1 MIVTG
6 AADDGALGVADRA
19 LVRAVGSGCRRR
31 AGLLLPVLL
40 VALAVL
46 VVVLAASI
54 LTGPRS
60 IDLPT
65 GLQAFTAYDST
76 NVDHVVVRAYR
87 VPRTLLGLLCGS
99 AFGVAGALI
108 QAMTRNPLA
117 DPGLLGVN
125 AGAAFFVTLAVG
137 VFGWHSIGAYMWFA
151 LLGAMTVATLVYAIG
166 TVGRGGAEPVRLIL
180 AGVALSA
187 VLGGLSMSISL
198 IDPTTFNGMRHWAI
212 GSMGGR
218 DMTVVLTAAP
228 VILLGLV
235 LAVAVA
241 GSLNAMALGDDLAQA
256 FGTRLSHLRIVV
268 VLAVTLLAGGAT
280 AAAGPITFI
289 GLMVP
294 HAVRLLTGPDQRW
307 IIAFTIVLSPILLLL
322 ADLVGRFALYP
333 DELEAGILTA
343 CIGAPVLILLA
354 RRGGAM
360 AP

>member
-1 MIVTG
+1 MIAPL
-6 AADDGALGVADRA
+6 AADDGALGMGDRA
-19 LVRAVGSGCRRR
+19 SIRAVGSGCRRR
-31 AGLLLPVLL
+31 AGLLLPALL
-40 VALAVL
+40 GALGVL

-60 IDLPT
+60 IDLAT
-65 GLQAFTAYDST
+65 GIQAFVAYDAT

-87 VPRTLLGLLCGS
+87 VPRMLLGLLCGS

-137 VFGWHSIGAYMWFA
+137 VFGWHSISAYMWFA
-151 LLGAMTVATLVYAIG
+151 LFGAIVVATLVHTIG
-166 TVGRGGAEPVRLIL
+166 TAGRGGAEPARLIL

-187 VLGGLSMSISL
+187 VLGGLGMSISL

-212 GSMGGR
+212 GSIGGR

-241 GSLNAMALGDDLAQA
+241 GSLNSIALGDDLAQA
-256 FGTRLSHLRIVV
+256 FGTRLAHLRIGVV
-268 VLAVTLLAGGAT
+268 VAVTLLAGGAT
-280 AAAGPITFI
+280 AAAGPITFV

-307 IIAFTIVLSPILLLL
+307 IIAFTIVLSPILLLG
-322 ADLVGRFALYP
+322 ADLAGRFILYP

-354 RRGGAM
+354 RRREAL
-360 AP
+360 AS